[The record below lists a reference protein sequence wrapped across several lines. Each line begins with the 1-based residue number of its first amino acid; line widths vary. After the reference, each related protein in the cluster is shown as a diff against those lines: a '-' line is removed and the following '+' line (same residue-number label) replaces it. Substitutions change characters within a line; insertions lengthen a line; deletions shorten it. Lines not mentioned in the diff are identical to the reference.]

1 MLSKGEY
8 WSYQSAIN
16 AFDWENGFS
25 IIDVDKMVY
34 TFNKTIISILFNF
47 IPHETI
53 LSDDRNSPW
62 MNKEVKKL
70 IQQKKNISFVSVEII
85 TTSSY

>member
-1 MLSKGEY
+1 MHL
-8 WSYQSAIN
+8 I
-16 AFDWENGFS
+16 WEKGFS

-47 IPHETI
+47 IRHETI